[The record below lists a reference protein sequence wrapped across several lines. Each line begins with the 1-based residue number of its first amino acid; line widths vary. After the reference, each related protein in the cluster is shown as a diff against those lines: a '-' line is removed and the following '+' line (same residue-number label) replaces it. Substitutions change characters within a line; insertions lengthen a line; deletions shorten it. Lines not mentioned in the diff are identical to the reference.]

1 MKSDLKKINAAGMH
15 LLALI
20 SDVLDLSKIEAGKT
34 DIEVTRIAL
43 KELVDE
49 VVTTCTQLIEKNGNT
64 LKLNCTG
71 DIGMIRSD
79 VTKVRQVLFNLLSN
93 AAKFT
98 KDGHIEVNV
107 RRDVVAGD
115 AVIVLEVSDSGIG
128 ITPEHAKTV
137 FDAFNQVRSSTESG
151 QPGTGLGLTIT
162 REYCRLL
169 GGKLELSGTP
179 GEGSVFTATLLA
191 DISAAPSVA
200 DHGDALVKVGFR
212 LDRAENVLQGEYPLL
227 ARHFGDFKNLNRG
240 LRRLARGIKDRLL
253 HHP

>member
-1 MKSDLKKINAAGMH
+1 MTTIIGYSEILQGESENHDHAAMKSDLKKINAAGMH

-20 SDVLDLSKIEAGKT
+20 ADVLDLSKIEAGKT
-34 DIEVTRIAL
+34 DIEITRFAL

-49 VVTTCTQLIEKNGNT
+49 VVTTCSQLVAKNGNT
-64 LKLNCTG
+64 LDLDCPT

-98 KDGHIEVNV
+98 KDGRIEVNV

-137 FDAFNQVRSSTESG
+137 FDAFSQVRNSTESG

-162 REYCRLL
+162 REYCHLL

-191 DISAAPSVA
+191 DISATHSVA
-200 DHGDALVKVGFR
+200 DHENPNTR
-212 LDRAENVLQGEYPLL
+212 HSEEAENQSRQQHQRQVNPPM
-227 ARHFGDFKNLNRG
+227 RNR
-240 LRRLARGIKDRLL
+240 
-253 HHP
+253 